1 MGVKELLWGRVF
13 SLQLTNFFRPFMGV
27 ESLRQQTH
35 LESHPKIKKRQETV
49 ACSMRVVTTW
59 PSSWTRV
66 GQLLHV
72 SWGILVT
79 EWQLGN
85 CTDKNP
91 ERRGDFKI
99 QEIYITHY
107 VLSHNHWTATSTDS
121 HLDPFAVLQAHL
133 DICTVTLQHH
143 SPSLLALELWNW
155 RLFILGRQLVK

>member
-1 MGVKELLWGRVF
+1 
-13 SLQLTNFFRPFMGV
+13 MGV

-49 ACSMRVVTTW
+49 ACSMRVHTTW
-59 PSSWTRV
+59 PSSWTIP
-66 GQLLHV
+66 
-72 SWGILVT
+72 WGRVT

-85 CTDKNP
+85 CTRQKPWEKGRLQNSRDIHYTLP
-91 ERRGDFKI
+91 FWWKI
-99 QEIYITHY
+99 HLIFN
-107 VLSHNHWTATSTDS
+107 LTSS
-121 HLDPFAVLQAHL
+121 FNSNKPRFPPHDPFAVLQAHL